1 VRHKCQRRDLHCIDR
16 QRENPQS
23 AHPEALQFLWERIGN
38 TNSKRTGLSP
48 AGTRL
53 ESADEKWD

>member
-1 VRHKCQRRDLHCIDR
+1 LHCIDR